1 MKPILVLCVD
11 SFAKNILLIRNHL
24 GLTNEEFCRQFEM
37 EQWMLERIEN
47 GDPYYGFDIYVD
59 SFRKILSSFVLD
71 GDKFIFCDI
80 SEDI

>member
-47 GDPYYGFDIYVD
+47 GDPYFGFDIYLY
-59 SFRKILSSFVLD
+59 FLHLGARAYYGLSKWWRNWDESD
-71 GDKFIFCDI
+71 R
-80 SEDI
+80 